1 MAWFALILAGMF
13 EIVGVSLI
21 NQFNL
26 KRNWYSLA
34 FVVLGF
40 GVSFF
45 LLSFAMKTIPMG
57 TAYAIWTGIGTAGSA
72 IIGIM
77 FYGESNDWKRML
89 FIAMVLGSVI
99 GLKLVS

>member
-21 NQFNL
+21 NQFNH

-45 LLSFAMKTIPMG
+45 LLSFAMRTIPMG

-72 IIGIM
+72 IIGIL